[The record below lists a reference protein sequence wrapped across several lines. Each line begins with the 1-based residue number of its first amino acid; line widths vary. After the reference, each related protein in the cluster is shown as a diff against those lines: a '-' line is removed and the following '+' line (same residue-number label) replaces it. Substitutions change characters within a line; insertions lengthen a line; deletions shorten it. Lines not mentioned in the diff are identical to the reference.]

1 MSESKTLAIHT
12 GAVVQAVAFPRI
24 PVPAASLRATPAHTA
39 ALHAAV
45 AGALGLLMLWGVGF
59 AGNGVWHETAHD
71 TRHALG
77 FPCH

>member
-1 MSESKTLAIHT
+1 METSRTSVSTPFLAPPL
-12 GAVVQAVAFPRI
+12 AFPRAL
-24 PVPAASLRATPAHTA
+24 PHATGVHA
-39 ALHAAV
+39 ALAA
-45 AGALGLLMLWGVGF
+45 ALGLVLLWGVGF